1 MELHFKKSFTKSYQ
15 KLSSQEQIRVDQA
28 LVEFQKNPHQTD
40 LRNHTLKGTLKGQR
54 AISAGF
60 DLRIIY
66 REEQEHAVVHL
77 IKTGTHNQVY

>member
-1 MELHFKKSFTKSYQ
+1 MELQFKKSFAKSYQ
-15 KLSSQEQIRVDQA
+15 KLSSQEQLKVDQA
-28 LVEFQKNPHQTD
+28 LVGFQEDPHQPH
-40 LRNHTLKGTLKGQR
+40 LRNHALKGTMKGQR

-66 REEQEHAVVHL
+66 REEGEHAVVHL